1 MAQADA
7 VGEASV
13 VDRDA
18 RALSTRTDAPKEQV
32 LAGMPTPRDSVE
44 VAIGDL
50 AVTYRPG
57 DGEPPQPG
65 RRRRAW
71 PLAAGAAALVLAG
84 VVVAVPRIGDDSPDR
99 LQTTTPPPAAT
110 PKGIDI
116 TVSLSQST
124 IHYGES
130 VTVTFAWSD
139 DDGEL
144 LDVNNVG
151 SGAMH
156 VVRNTKCRAG
166 GQQAP
171 QPIADQGT
179 WVYTADGLNFGPPP
193 ETARPVEVGLQ
204 VHTGGCAPEED
215 KTVTQTL
222 TVLPPA

>member
-1 MAQADA
+1 

-13 VDRDA
+13 VDPDGR
-18 RALSTRTDAPKEQV
+18 SPGTKTEAPKEQV
-32 LAGMPTPRDSVE
+32 LAGLPTPRDSVE

-50 AVTYRPG
+50 AVAYRP
-57 DGEPPQPG
+57 EPPESAEPVIPAP
-65 RRRRAW
+65 RRRWRAW
-71 PLAAGAAALVLAG
+71 PLAAGAAALVVAG
-84 VVVAVPRIGDDSPDR
+84 VAIAVPRIGDDSSDR
-99 LQTTTPPPAAT
+99 LRTLTPPAAT
-110 PKGIDI
+110 PQGIDI

-130 VTVTFAWSD
+130 VTVSYSWRD

-151 SGAMH
+151 SGALH
-156 VVRNTKCRAG
+156 VQRNTKCRAG
-166 GQQAP
+166 GAKDA

-193 ETARPVEVGLQ
+193 ETARQVQVGLK

-215 KTVTQTL
+215 KTVTETL